1 MSQANVEI
9 VKAVQPSGIDLVE
22 VFAQEFETQTADDP
36 DAELFHRDL
45 EVQFIARGEK
55 LEGTVYRGLEG
66 LAQGW
71 REWLAAWTSYRLDV
85 DEFVDAGD
93 KVVVFV
99 RVAARTAR
107 DDVLMHHTP
116 GAIWAIRAGKVA
128 SIRFYFDRSEALE
141 AVGLSEQD
149 AHADSS

>member
-1 MSQANVEI
+1 MSQENVEL
-9 VKAVQPSGIDLVE
+9 VRSLQPSGIDLVE
-22 VFAQEFETQTADDP
+22 VFALETQTADDP

-45 EVQFIARGEK
+45 EVQFIARGET

-66 LAQGW
+66 LAQAW

-128 SIRFYFDRSEALE
+128 SIRFYFDRREALE